1 MEEKILT
8 PETPE
13 AEEPKSDKSRGQELK
28 EKLFYDQKDAF
39 SGLSKEIRD
48 AAQAF

>member
-13 AEEPKSDKSRGQELK
+13 NEEPKSDKSKGQELK
-28 EKLFYDQKDAF
+28 EKLFYEQKDACT
-39 SGLSKEIRD
+39 R
-48 AAQAF
+48 